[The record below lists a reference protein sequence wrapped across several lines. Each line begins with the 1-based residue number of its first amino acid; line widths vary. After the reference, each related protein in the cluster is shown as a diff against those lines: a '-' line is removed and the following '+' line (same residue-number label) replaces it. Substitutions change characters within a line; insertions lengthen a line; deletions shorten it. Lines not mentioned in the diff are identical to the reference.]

1 MGKKNLQPGELKI
14 MNIVWEKA
22 PIRASEIANI
32 LSAQTGWSK
41 NTIYTLTTRII
52 EKGFIRRTDPG
63 FICEPAVSREEIQRR
78 ENRSL
83 LDALYN
89 GSAKLLFARVLGDEM
104 LPKEDISE
112 LREMLEQLDTPK
124 E

>member
-32 LSAQTGWSK
+32 LSTQTGWSK

-89 GSAKLLFARVLGDEM
+89 GSAKLLFARILGDEM

>member
-14 MNIVWEKA
+14 MNLVWEKA

-32 LSAQTGWSK
+32 LAAETGWSK
-41 NTIYTLTTRII
+41 NTIYTLITRII

-63 FICEPAVSREEIQRR
+63 FVCAPAVSREEIQRR

-83 LDALYN
+83 LNSLYH
-89 GSAKLLFARVLGDEM
+89 GSAKLLFARLLDD
-104 LPKEDISE
+104 EDISRDELSE
-112 LREMLEQLDTPK
+112 LREMLEQMEESD

>member
-22 PIRASEIANI
+22 PIRASEIANL

-89 GSAKLLFARVLGDEM
+89 GSAKLLFARILDDEM

-112 LREMLEQLDTPK
+112 LREMLEQLDIPK

>member
-22 PIRASEIANI
+22 PIRASEIANL

-89 GSAKLLFARVLGDEM
+89 GSAKLLFARILGDEM

>member
-89 GSAKLLFARVLGDEM
+89 GSAKLLFARILGDEM

>member
-22 PIRASEIANI
+22 PIRASEIANL

-89 GSAKLLFARVLGDEM
+89 GSAKLLFARILGDEM

-112 LREMLEQLDTPK
+112 LREMLEQLDIPK

>member
-89 GSAKLLFARVLGDEM
+89 GSAKLLFARILDDEM

>member
-22 PIRASEIANI
+22 PIRASKIANI

-89 GSAKLLFARVLGDEM
+89 GSAKLLFARILGDEM

-112 LREMLEQLDTPK
+112 LREMLEQLDIPK

>member
-89 GSAKLLFARVLGDEM
+89 GSAKLLFARILDDEM

-112 LREMLEQLDTPK
+112 LREMLEQLDIPK